1 MHKILHEF
9 YFLISIKAWEMFLPH
24 FQQPAKQSQPV
35 LGTSTGPLLDDEY
48 VIVEHILG
56 KGKAPLHVLWTN
68 ERLQHQS
75 ILASPSPTFA
85 ALHSPTQIPSVQRL
99 SETMVK
105 LSSGS
110 GTGET
115 STHPI
120 QWNRIRPSS
129 LCQFKERE
137 RINILHPPKKE
148 KIDKKFKDR
157 F

>member
-99 SETMVK
+99 SETMVE

-115 STHPI
+115 
-120 QWNRIRPSS
+120 
-129 LCQFKERE
+129 
-137 RINILHPPKKE
+137 
-148 KIDKKFKDR
+148 
-157 F
+157 